1 MGKIDKSHRIE
12 PQSKRN
18 LHTVA
23 KKKKKKKAYTRE
35 RHILR
40 FKKQELC
47 RHGNA
52 SIVMFNFS

>member
-23 KKKKKKKAYTRE
+23 KKKKKKKGIHKGKTY
-35 RHILR
+35 
-40 FKKQELC
+40 
-47 RHGNA
+47 
-52 SIVMFNFS
+52 S

>member
-23 KKKKKKKAYTRE
+23 KKKKKKKKKKK
-35 RHILR
+35 RHTQGKDIFLDSKSR
-40 FKKQELC
+40 NC
-47 RHGNA
+47 VGTAMPR
-52 SIVMFNFS
+52 S